1 MEGRLWQPG
10 LSVQVGD
17 VYTFGAFL
25 WRCLQAHTTQANWPP
40 DLVPAL
46 WRKVEIIHE
55 DEVRIWQAGMDYES
69 GDVLAYP
76 DAEGELYE
84 CIQAH
89 TSQEGWEPPNT
100 PTLWAKQNAV

>member
-1 MEGRLWQPG
+1 
-10 LSVQVGD
+10 
-17 VYTFGAFL
+17 
-25 WRCLQAHTTQANWPP
+25 
-40 DLVPAL
+40 
-46 WRKVEIIHE
+46 
-55 DEVRIWQAGMDYES
+55 MDYES